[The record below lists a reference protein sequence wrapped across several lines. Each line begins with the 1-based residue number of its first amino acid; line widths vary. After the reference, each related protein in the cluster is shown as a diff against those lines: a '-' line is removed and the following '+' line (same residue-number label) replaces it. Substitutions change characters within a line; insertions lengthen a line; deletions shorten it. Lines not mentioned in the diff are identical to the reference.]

1 MLGLQRVTTAARCV
15 CWQGVYGCY
24 LRELQPTE
32 LLITLQAAAG
42 ERGTC

>member
-1 MLGLQRVTTAARCV
+1 MMGLQRVTTAARCV

-42 ERGTC
+42 ERGMC